1 LSEQGTSAWRVPSK
15 DYGRQYAELLPEL
28 LPRLAETLLHDE
40 PVLGRELADFERE
53 FAAFCGASHCVGVN
67 SGTDALVLAMR
78 ALDLQPGDEVVT
90 CGHTFFATV
99 SAILL
104 AGARPV
110 LVDPDAG
117 TMLLSAAGLRA
128 ALSPRTRAVIPV
140 HFYGRLAPMDE
151 LLAVAKPAGLHV
163 IEDAAQAH
171 GARDARGRRAGS
183 FGLGAFSFHPSK
195 NLGAFGDGGAVTTSD
210 PALAARLGVLRNLGK
225 RSKHEVAEL
234 SGNSKLDDLQAALL
248 RVKLRRLEAWNAR
261 RRALAARY
269 CAALAGVPELVLPQ
283 DPGGEAHAWHL
294 FVVRSPQRDALREH
308 LRSRGI
314 AAGLHYPIPPHRQP
328 LGAMRLVGGA
338 LPLTE
343 ELARTVLTLPLSHE
357 HTEAEIDLVCEEVLA
372 FHAAGVRRSRS

>member
-1 LSEQGTSAWRVPSK
+1 MSEWRVPSK

-53 FAAFCGASHCVGVN
+53 FAAWCGAAHAVGVN
-67 SGTDALVLAMR
+67 SGTDALVLALR
-78 ALDLQPGDEVVT
+78 ALELGPEDEVVT

-99 SAILL
+99 AAILL

-110 LVDPDAG
+110 LVDPDSDSL
-117 TMLLSAAGLRA
+117 LLSAAGLRA

-140 HFYGRLAPMDE
+140 HLYGRLAPMDE
-151 LLAVAKPAGLHV
+151 LLEVAREAGLHV
-163 IEDAAQAH
+163 VEDAAQAH

-183 FGLGAFSFHPSK
+183 FGVGAFSFHPSK

-210 PALAARLGVLRNLGK
+210 AALAARLSVLRNLGK

-234 SGNSKLDDLQAALL
+234 SGNSKLDVLQAALL
-248 RVKLRRLEAWNAR
+248 RVKLRHADAWNAR

-269 CAALAGVPELVLPQ
+269 RAALAGVPDLRLPD
-283 DPGGEAHAWHL
+283 DPGGEAHVWHL

-308 LRSRGI
+308 LRRRGI
-314 AAGLHYPIPPHRQP
+314 NAGLHYPIPPHRQP
-328 LGAMRLVGGA
+328 LGPMRLVGGA

-357 HTEAEIDLVCEEVLA
+357 LTEDEIDLVCEEVLA
-372 FHAAGVRRSRS
+372 FHGAGARRTAP